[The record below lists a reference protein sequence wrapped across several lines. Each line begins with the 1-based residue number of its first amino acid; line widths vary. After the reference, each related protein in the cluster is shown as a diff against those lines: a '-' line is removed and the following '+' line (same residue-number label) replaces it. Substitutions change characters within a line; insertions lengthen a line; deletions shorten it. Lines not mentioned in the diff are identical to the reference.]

1 MFNQKFYYDF
11 GFNNINYY
19 MGLVSFMNYWNPLS
33 VICQALAC
41 IQIRKGEY
49 QADQFAVQKKR
60 GKELISGL
68 SKLI

>member
-1 MFNQKFYYDF
+1 
-11 GFNNINYY
+11 